1 MKPVCVTMATRA
13 SWLSSCARALEDAQS
28 TSGENCGD
36 FYEGGT
42 AEIIA
47 RPRSLH
53 GLHQNTCPAKWR
65 WWAQQ
70 MPPRSRAM
78 KPPYQHRIELPTSAN
93 HDLLGGCCS
102 IDISSKWQLWSPC
115 EDWRLQWTKGR
126 VSIKHHMVPRF
137 WKHAFK
143 TVQLSVSRF
152 HGYRKRFNNNMSS
165 TLLSWKFN
173 FQFNF
178 TLISACIKVNNLEE
192 MERCISP
199 SCSPSS
205 LSPQPTTPTVVCV
218 CFCESVLGWGGMGW
232 VSGGV
237 SLEIPIRNSKTV
249 PVISGRC
256 RWWL

>member
-13 SWLSSCARALEDAQS
+13 SWLSSCARALEDAHTRTQ
-28 TSGENCGD
+28 TRYRSGKLWWLLW
-36 FYEGGT
+36 GGPQRRLQRDP
-42 AEIIA
+42 EVCA
-47 RPRSLH
+47 RPTSKHLSCQT
-53 GLHQNTCPAKWR
+53 G

-78 KPPYQHRIELPTSAN
+78 KPPYQRWIELPTSAN
-93 HDLLGGCCS
+93 HSLLGGWCS
-102 IDISSKWQLWSPC
+102 IDTFSKWRLWSPR
-115 EDWRLQWTKGR
+115 EARRLQRTKGR
-126 VSIKHHMVPRF
+126 VSIKHPMVPWF

-143 TVQLSVSRF
+143 SVQLSVSRF

-199 SCSPSS
+199 LVLSFLSLSLS
-205 LSPQPTTPTVVCV
+205 LSPYR
-218 CFCESVLGWGGMGW
+218 SKDWGG
-232 VSGGV
+232 GGV
-237 SLEIPIRNSKTV
+237 SGDSYQKQ
-249 PVISGRC
+249 
-256 RWWL
+256 